1 MAARKEADSRGEPIG
16 PEFALSL
23 VADIAA
29 LLFCN
34 GQTTERSQETAV
46 RLGRALGVAPTILM
60 RWGEIL
66 TFADSEAGQHHAV
79 RSAIP
84 ASVDMRKVSS
94 TTRLVD
100 RVIAKEIAPE
110 AIRGE
115 QKAIEAL
122 SPTSTLRFATLAGLG
137 AAALGVVFGVSHMIV
152 LILIALLAGLGALL
166 RRALANTSSNVF
178 VQPLAAAGLAG
189 ALGAVA
195 IRLGWAPADAMV
207 AICPC
212 MVLVPG
218 PHFLNGA
225 LDCGRGRIALGSA
238 RMVFACL
245 IVLMIC
251 TGLLAGLAL
260 GGVSLPV
267 VGDFQRIPVVY
278 DVLAAGVAVAAYGT
292 FFNMPWQMLH
302 IPVTIGMLSHA
313 ARWVIV
319 FEAGGSPEVGALVAC
334 LIAGTIVTPV
344 AARLHMP
351 FAALAFASV
360 VSLIP
365 GIFLFRMSS
374 GFVNLITRGSMAP
387 PTLLQDSI
395 VDGAT
400 AFFIMIAMAFG
411 LILPRI
417 VIESFFPVL
426 SSGRTH
432 SQHDEAS
439 GPSRA

>member
-1 MAARKEADSRGEPIG
+1 MAVRKEVDSKGDPVG
-16 PEFALSL
+16 PEFALAL
-23 VADIAA
+23 VVHTAA
-29 LLFCN
+29 LLFRN
-34 GQTTERSQETAV
+34 GQTTERSQEEAV
-46 RLGRALGVAPTILM
+46 HLGKALGIEPTILM

-66 TFADSEAGQHHAV
+66 AFADDERGQHHAV
-79 RSAIP
+79 LSAVP
-84 ASVDMRKVSS
+84 ANVDMRKVSS
-94 TTRLVD
+94 TIRLVD
-100 RVIAKEIAPE
+100 RVIAKDIAPE

-115 QKAIEAL
+115 QRAIEAL
-122 SPTSTLRFATLAGLG
+122 PPTSTLRFIVLAGLG
-137 AAALGVVFGVSHMIV
+137 AAALGVVFGVSHAGV
-152 LILIALLAGLGALL
+152 LVLIALIAGLGALL
-166 RRALANTSSNVF
+166 RRALANASGNAF

-189 ALGAVA
+189 ALGAIA
-195 IRLGWAPADAMV
+195 IRLGGAPPDAMV

-225 LDCGRGRIALGSA
+225 LDFGRGRIALGSA

-251 TGLLAGLAL
+251 TGLLAGLSL

-267 VGDFQRIPVVY
+267 TGDFQRVPVVY

-292 FFNMPWQMLH
+292 FFDMPWRMLH
-302 IPVTIGMLSHA
+302 IPVAIGMLSHA
-313 ARWVIV
+313 ARWVLV
-319 FEAGGSPEVGALVAC
+319 FQAGASAEVGALVAC
-334 LIAGTIVTPV
+334 LIAGTLVTPI

-374 GFVNLITRGSMAP
+374 GFVNLVERGALAP
-387 PTLLQDSI
+387 QNLLRDSI

-400 AFFIMIAMAFG
+400 AFFILIAMAFG
-411 LILPRI
+411 LILPRV
-417 VIESFFPVL
+417 VIESFLPTL
-426 SSGRTH
+426 TRARA
-432 SQHDEAS
+432 AS
-439 GPSRA
+439 RGK